1 MDRLAAYHGAK
12 LKMPPRIKVLEA
24 ISSIAAGRVKKVNTG
39 IYKVKSSKGDREYTV
54 IIKSNSVFSN
64 DNGTIYRGYIGY
76 PIIAA
81 LMMEGVLPRDERI
94 GKAIKDIPWADM
106 NEQLKNYR
114 MVEEKVKEVA
124 KQNGVN
130 PEEIDE
136 YVEMVMEALSMI
148 TLKFKDMRQL
158 GLM

>member
-1 MDRLAAYHGAK
+1 MK

-24 ISSIAAGRVKKVNTG
+24 ISSIAAGRVKKEDEG
-39 IYKVKSSKGDREYTV
+39 IYKVRSSKGDKEYIV
-54 IIKSNSVFSN
+54 IIKDSTAFSN
-64 DNGTIYRGYIGY
+64 DNGTIHRGYIGY

-81 LMMEGVLPRDERI
+81 LMIEGILPKNDKI
-94 GKAIKDIPWADM
+94 GEAIKQIPWADL
-106 NEQLKNYR
+106 NESLKNYR
-114 MVEEKVKEVA
+114 KVEEKVKDEA
-124 KQNGVN
+124 KKNGVE

-136 YVEMVMEALSMI
+136 YVELVMQALKMI